1 MKNYTY
7 GWVIKDK
14 GYVELPESA
23 YTENQL
29 DMMKFIHSMSD
40 VIAEA
45 RCGWSGVRYEVVKHN
60 KLGNILEY
68 MVLYCN
74 GGGSRWIPISGNSKG
89 SNFSVLGENL
99 W

>member
-7 GWVIKDK
+7 GWAIKDK
-14 GYVELPESA
+14 GYVEIPVAE
-23 YTENQL
+23 YTDEQK
-29 DMMKFIHSMSD
+29 DMMKFIESMST

-45 RCGWSGVRYEVVKHN
+45 KCGWSGVRYEVVKHN
-60 KLGNILEY
+60 ERGDVLEY
-68 MVLYCN
+68 MVLHCN
-74 GGGSRWIPISGNSKG
+74 GGGSRWIHITLNSKG